1 MVFSGSFIKVTL
13 WLRLSIG
20 ELSLSLQNDLALE
33 PSIIDIYGGL
43 WWQCVGAAI
52 KTNHCY
58 HNLAMLLRLS
68 ESSTTVVVKVLRR
81 SFFHNWAATLEQS
94 IKQHPNLRWWSERY
108 KLLRT
113 LSAYGVRTLILF
125 RDGQMH
131 PYIRFYCPFSTFGLR
146 KWKSIE
152 SDLFQHIYTITLI
165 TPTLAEQNSEFI
177 LHFILFKVSLKC
189 CFRLL
194 ILSTKK

>member
-1 MVFSGSFIKVTL
+1 MEVLLFWWNIHVVFSGSFIKVTL

-58 HNLAMLLRLS
+58 HNLAKKRELRDA
-68 ESSTTVVVKVLRR
+68 SSSSTVVVKVLRR
-81 SFFHNWAATLEQS
+81 SFFHNWAKHQTTPKLALR
-94 IKQHPNLRWWSERY
+94 RWWSAERY

-131 PYIRFYCPFSTFGLR
+131 PYIRFYCPFSTTIGLLR

-152 SDLFQHIYTITLI
+152 
-165 TPTLAEQNSEFI
+165 
-177 LHFILFKVSLKC
+177 
-189 CFRLL
+189 
-194 ILSTKK
+194 